1 MTDTGT
7 GNDTLHD
14 RDFYAWANEQAALLR
29 AGRLEQADIANLA
42 EEVATLATAERRHL
56 VELVSGLLVS
66 LLRWEFEPDQRSAHC
81 RSLIDSQR
89 FAIADHLRESPSLRS
104 AVDEVLPRTYRMAAR
119 RAEHE
124 SGHAPYRAACPYG
137 ADLLLDSAFFP
148 D

>member
-1 MTDTGT
+1 MIDTGS

-14 RDFYAWANEQAALLR
+14 RDFHAWANEQAALLR

-66 LLRWEFEPDQRSAHC
+66 LLRWQFEPDRRTPQF
-81 RSLIDSQR
+81 RSLIDGQR
-89 FAIADHLRESPSLRS
+89 FAIEDHLRESPSLRA

-119 RAEHE
+119 RAAHE
-124 SGHAPYRAACPYG
+124 SGHAPYQPACPYG
-137 ADLLLDSAFFP
+137 ADLLLDSGFFP